1 MKLNQYL
8 VLNNISQKRFAEQLG
23 VCQATI
29 HKYLYKNTVPSGKR
43 MMQIHQATDG
53 EVTVED
59 WMTHFEV
66 RDGQS

>member
-8 VLNNISQKRFAEQLG
+8 VSNGISQKMFAEQLG

-43 MMQIHQATDG
+43 IMQIHKLTDG
-53 EVTVED
+53 DVSVTD
-59 WMTHFEV
+59 WMSHFEV
-66 RDGQS
+66 CDGQG